1 MNRMLVAIFL
11 VLSSLGL
18 SGCGTYDWH
27 QKLTVEVET
36 PDGVKVG
43 SAVTEVSWWEN
54 RFFKDGAALQ
64 SKIEG
69 EAVMVD
75 LGSGHYLFALLSHA
89 DNSGYMA
96 GLAPRIVVDRD
107 KLVWNLEAITRAR
120 ELSDRLEVPSKHF
133 PMLVTFTDI
142 NDPKSVKEADPANLG
157 ATFGMGYALKSI
169 TLEITHEAVT
179 KGKIENVLGWVQD
192 HFDGRLDGNRYG
204 TIKSLNPFANSLAS
218 GSFTTWRTR

>member
-1 MNRMLVAIFL
+1 MNRMLVAVFL

-27 QKLTVEVET
+27 QKMTVEVET
-36 PDGVKVG
+36 PDGVKSG

-54 RFFKDGAALQ
+54 RFFKDGATLQ

-75 LGSGHYLFALLSHA
+75 LGSGYYLFALLSHA
-89 DNSGYMA
+89 NDSGYMA

-107 KLVWNLEAITRAR
+107 QLVWSLEAITRAKA
-120 ELSDRLEVPSKHF
+120 LSGRLEVPPKHF

-142 NDPKSVKEADPANLG
+142 NDPKSVKEVNPVNLG
-157 ATFGMGYALKSI
+157 ATFGAGYALQSL
-169 TLEITHEAVT
+169 TLEVT
-179 KGKIENVLGWVQD
+179 DEPVLGGKIE
-192 HFDGRLDGNRYG
+192 
-204 TIKSLNPFANSLAS
+204 SLLNWLSAYPEPGLCKPSNAGIIPFCRKIHHGDLI
-218 GSFTTWRTR
+218 RR